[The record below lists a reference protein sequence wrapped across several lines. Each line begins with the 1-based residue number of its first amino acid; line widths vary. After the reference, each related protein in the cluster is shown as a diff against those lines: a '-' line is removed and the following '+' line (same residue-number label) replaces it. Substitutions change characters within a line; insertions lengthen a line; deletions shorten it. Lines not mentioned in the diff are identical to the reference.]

1 MIDVI
6 VSAGAV
12 LAALAMVVL
21 VVSTIVATF
30 VDR

>member
-12 LAALAMVVL
+12 LAALAMVAL
-21 VVSTIVATF
+21 VVATFVATF